1 MRKFRWP
8 PSQSSPSGEGGRQKS
23 NLAHLNPCGTF
34 PHWGKAGMGAPR
46 AQASSVKYSGRLPAM
61 TLKLRSKWAS
71 SASVMP

>member
-1 MRKFRWP
+1 MRIHARGRLLL
-8 PSQSSPSGEGGRQKS
+8 SSS
-23 NLAHLNPCGTF
+23 F
-34 PHWGKAGMGAPR
+34 PFWEKAGMGAFGESESESDCSLPR